1 MTDVMTGKEIVQ
13 KAFAY
18 VDTISKESR
27 KALTTEFNQKY
38 KGTKFS
44 MTSGILRQSML
55 DWFTRR
61 DKNVRLS
68 HEETNDSKLG
78 EVRMTFQGETKRVRF
93 KVHLNAAFSMN
104 GDTTESPCYLKT
116 LNVFVDP
123 REFSLG
129 T

>member
-1 MTDVMTGKEIVQ
+1 MTDILTGKEIVQ

-55 DWFTRR
+55 DWFARR

-68 HEETNDSKLG
+68 HEETNDSELG
-78 EVRMTFQGETKRVRF
+78 EVRMTFQGETKKVHFR
-93 KVHLNAAFSMN
+93 VHLNAAFSMS
-104 GDTTESPCYLKT
+104 GETTESPCYLKT

>member
-1 MTDVMTGKEIVQ
+1 MTDVLTGKEIVQ
-13 KAFAY
+13 KTFGY
-18 VDTISKESR
+18 VEAVSKESR

-44 MTSGILRQSML
+44 IISELLRQSTL
-55 DWFTRR
+55 NWFARR
-61 DKNVRLS
+61 DKNFRLS

-78 EVRMTFQGETKRVRF
+78 EVRMTFHGESKKVHF
-93 KVHLNAAFSMN
+93 KVHLNATFSLSAE
-104 GDTTESPCYLKT
+104 TTESPCYLKT